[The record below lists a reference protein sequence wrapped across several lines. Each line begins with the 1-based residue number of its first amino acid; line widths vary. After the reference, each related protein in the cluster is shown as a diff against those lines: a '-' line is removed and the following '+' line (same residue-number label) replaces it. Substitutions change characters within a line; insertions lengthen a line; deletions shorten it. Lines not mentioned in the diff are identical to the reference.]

1 MTLVGCPTKL
11 MIMENTAGIIGLIST
26 VRDKANK
33 FILQQLREHGIEDIV
48 PAHGSVFV
56 ALFRNSELP
65 MGRIAQ
71 IIERDKSTVTTLVN
85 KLTALGYL
93 EKRRD
98 DSDNRVTLI
107 RLTEKGRL
115 LESDFWT
122 ISKNLLEKVYDGFSD
137 LEKEI
142 LLKLVTRVKG
152 NL

>member
-1 MTLVGCPTKL
+1 
-11 MIMENTAGIIGLIST
+11 MENTAGIIGLIST

-122 ISKNLLEKVYDGFSD
+122 ISNNLLEKVYEGFSD

-142 LLKLVTRVKG
+142 LLKLVTRIKG